1 MIKLPKPIRENLL
14 FLIAETQSQVSHLE
28 QSILFQSRSSGQR
41 ILDRAGYSYNLRV
54 RIQNACWAQQ
64 KGRRTQE
71 IRLRLQAIES
81 IAHDLDRITEL
92 ARMIVNRVSG
102 LDGLEFVD
110 DKVFKPIFKQLKAGL
125 SVIGPTISE
134 ANTQQAIRLRK
145 IAEKIEKQHQRIESA
160 SIEQIRKTNGRE
172 MAAVLLAAHGFQ
184 QMGETLFAISESLLS
199 AVLGQAINF
208 DRLYSLEALNQDL
221 QADSNAIRIE
231 TIAETRSGSAIS
243 GVAKA
248 GSDSYTAIFKDG
260 ERKKLKEEKEG
271 FETWHELYPG
281 LAPKVLSYQ
290 KRGENAALLIEHLSG
305 LTLENIALN
314 ESQQL
319 LEAAVKQLGQTLR
332 RIWRETEED
341 SKSQAQYM
349 AQLEKRLPDILSL
362 HWDFDFPPTKLC
374 GLPIKGLRQLIS
386 EVKKREVAAP
396 FSVYIHGDFNLDNII
411 FDPSEKRINFID
423 LHRSRQMDY
432 VQDVSVFMVS
442 CYRLQVLE
450 QPERKR
456 LMWLAL
462 EMHALAKRF
471 AQKQRDKTFEFRLA
485 LGLARSFVTSTRF
498 ILDPRL
504 SRRMFLKA
512 RFILEHIVQSKPGSE
527 ARFRIPLKEIFHD

>member
-231 TIAETRSGSAIS
+231 TIADAI
-243 GVAKA
+243 
-248 GSDSYTAIFKDG
+248 G
-260 ERKKLKEEKEG
+260 ECN
-271 FETWHELYPG
+271 FW
-281 LAPKVLSYQ
+281 
-290 KRGENAALLIEHLSG
+290 
-305 LTLENIALN
+305 
-314 ESQQL
+314 
-319 LEAAVKQLGQTLR
+319 R
-332 RIWRETEED
+332 R
-341 SKSQAQYM
+341 
-349 AQLEKRLPDILSL
+349 
-362 HWDFDFPPTKLC
+362 
-374 GLPIKGLRQLIS
+374 
-386 EVKKREVAAP
+386 
-396 FSVYIHGDFNLDNII
+396 
-411 FDPSEKRINFID
+411 
-423 LHRSRQMDY
+423 
-432 VQDVSVFMVS
+432 
-442 CYRLQVLE
+442 
-450 QPERKR
+450 
-456 LMWLAL
+456 
-462 EMHALAKRF
+462 
-471 AQKQRDKTFEFRLA
+471 
-485 LGLARSFVTSTRF
+485 
-498 ILDPRL
+498 
-504 SRRMFLKA
+504 
-512 RFILEHIVQSKPGSE
+512 
-527 ARFRIPLKEIFHD
+527 